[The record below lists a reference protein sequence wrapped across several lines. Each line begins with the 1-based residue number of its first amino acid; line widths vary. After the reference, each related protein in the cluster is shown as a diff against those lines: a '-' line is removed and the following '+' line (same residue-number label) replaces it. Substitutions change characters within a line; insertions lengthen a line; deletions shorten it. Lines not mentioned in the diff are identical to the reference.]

1 LTFFCKF
8 MTLMK
13 RRDLLG
19 GVAGGAISAAVPSAI
34 ATTLASSALAPSASA
49 TIDGD
54 AATLPE
60 IEWRMA
66 TSWPPAIDTLYGTAQ
81 EIADRVSALTRGRFT
96 IQVSAAGELVPGLQV
111 LDAVQAGT
119 AQCGH
124 SAAYY
129 YIGKS
134 KALAFG
140 TAVPFGLTARQQAAW
155 FYQGGG
161 IDAMNQVYST
171 FNTIAF
177 PAGNTGVQMG
187 GWFKQEVNTLADLQG
202 LKMRTAGL
210 GGEVFARLGVNVQA
224 LPAGEILLALELGTI
239 DAAEWVGP
247 YDDEKLGLQD
257 TAPYYYYPSWWE
269 PGASLDLMINLD
281 AWNALPEQYQYAVI
295 EATAAANSSCMA
307 KYDAR
312 NPPALTR
319 LIGGGTELRRFSD
332 DIMQAAKQA
341 SEDLLEEFASSDETF
356 RDIYLPWKAFRA
368 DIQQWHSTSEL
379 GLMSFDAEA

>member
-1 LTFFCKF
+1 

-13 RRDLLG
+13 RRDVLS
-19 GVAGGAISAAVPSAI
+19 GVASGAI
-34 ATTLASSALAPSASA
+34 ATTLTSAMTAPTA
-49 TIDGD
+49 TATANGNTNEDT
-54 AATLPE
+54 AAEPD

-66 TSWPPAIDTLYGTAQ
+66 TSWPPAIDTLYSTAE
-81 EIADRVSALTRGRFT
+81 EIADRVSAMTQGRFK

-111 LDAVQAGT
+111 LDAVQEGT

-134 KALAFG
+134 KALAFS
-140 TAVPFGLTARQQAAW
+140 TAMPFGLTARQQNAW

-161 IDAMNQVYST
+161 IDAMNQVYKT

-187 GWFKQEVNTLADLQG
+187 GWFKREVNTLADLQG

-210 GGEVFARLGVNVQA
+210 GGEVFSRMGVNVQA

-247 YDDEKLGLQD
+247 YDDEKLGLQE

-269 PGASLDLMINLD
+269 PGASLDLMINID
-281 AWNALPEQYQYAVI
+281 AWNELPERYQRVLV
-295 EATAAANSSCMA
+295 EAAAAASTTCMA

-312 NPPALTR
+312 NPLALAR
-319 LIGGGTELRRFSD
+319 LVKGGTGLRRFSD
-332 DIMQAAKQA
+332 EILQAAKQE
-341 SEDLLEEFASSDETF
+341 SEALLEEFASSDAVF
-356 RDIYLPWKAFRA
+356 REVYTPWKAFRA
-368 DIQQWHSTSEL
+368 EVQQWHGLSEL
-379 GLMSFDAEA
+379 GLVSFAAQS